1 MATTRTLIDVPAS
14 VKRGEV
20 FTVRATIGHP
30 METGH
35 RADGQGGTVP
45 RDIVTQFE
53 CRLDGTTVFAAT
65 LHPAIAAN
73 PYLAF
78 TLRAQDSGTL
88 TFSWRG
94 DRGFS
99 HSQTLPLVVA

>member
-1 MATTRTLIDVPAS
+1 MPTALIHLPPRIERGSVVEVRCTLA
-14 VKRGEV
+14 
-20 FTVRATIGHP
+20 HP

-35 RADGQGGTVP
+35 RADGRGGTVP
-45 RDIVTQFE
+45 RDIVTRFE
-53 CRLDGTTVFAAT
+53 CQLDGTTVFAAT

-88 TFSWRG
+88 TFTWRG
-94 DRGFS
+94 DRGFA
-99 HSQTLPLVVA
+99 HSQTLPLVVAA